1 MVTPYMEKVFDMV
14 RTLDQLDWYGRSCHC
29 DRLQALYPDLWH
41 DVRVFFAPDEM
52 RDGTKTAPTV
62 ANGEIIPLFDRE
74 RPMTWFDLY
83 KARAPKAPPVPK
95 KAKAAP
101 PMHMPIEWY
110 MVPKQEGQP
119 LPPPSYKVPPP
130 VPPKAMGASSSSAPA
145 ASCESVDAPVCKKR
159 KVDMGI

>member
-1 MVTPYMEKVFDMV
+1 MVSPYMEKVFDMV

-41 DVRVFFAPDEM
+41 EVRVFFAPDEM

-95 KAKAAP
+95 KQRLRRRCICRLSGTWSRNREASP
-101 PMHMPIEWY
+101 CRR
-110 MVPKQEGQP
+110 P
-119 LPPPSYKVPPP
+119 LSTIFQYNSR
-130 VPPKAMGASSSSAPA
+130 GHL
-145 ASCESVDAPVCKKR
+145 DW
-159 KVDMGI
+159 